1 MNDQQRRRYERGA
14 RVRDFAETVKSSF
27 PAGSKGAESAARVKE
42 LVERVTA
49 LDASRATNT
58 RAARE
63 GTSGKGEARE
73 ALRALL
79 SQISRTARAISLDD
93 PALKDRFPLPGGNP
107 NAQALVSTARS
118 FLAEATPLKTQF
130 VEYGMS
136 DDFPEAL
143 AAKIDDFESHA
154 TRQHTGV
161 SARAADAAAI
171 DAALDD
177 LDDEI
182 TRFDTIARNR
192 LDGNVAAL
200 AGLQSARR
208 VERAPRVRAG
218 RETPTN
224 NPPPDKP
231 AA

>member
-1 MNDQQRRRYERGA
+1 MNDRQRRRYERGA
-14 RVRDFAETVKSSF
+14 RVRDFAETVKSAF

-42 LVERVTA
+42 LVEQVAA

-93 PALKDRFPLPGGNP
+93 PAFKERFRLPGGNP
-107 NAQALVSTARS
+107 NAQALVSASRS

-130 VEYGMS
+130 VEYGMG
-136 DDFPEAL
+136 DDFLEAL
-143 AAKIDDFESHA
+143 AAKIADFESHA

-161 SARAADAAAI
+161 SARVADAAAI
-171 DAALDD
+171 DAALDE
-177 LDDEI
+177 LDEEI

-192 LDGNVAAL
+192 LEGNVAAL

-208 VERAPRVRAG
+208 VERPARA
-218 RETPTN
+218 REGGATPAN
-224 NPPPDKP
+224 SPP
-231 AA
+231 A